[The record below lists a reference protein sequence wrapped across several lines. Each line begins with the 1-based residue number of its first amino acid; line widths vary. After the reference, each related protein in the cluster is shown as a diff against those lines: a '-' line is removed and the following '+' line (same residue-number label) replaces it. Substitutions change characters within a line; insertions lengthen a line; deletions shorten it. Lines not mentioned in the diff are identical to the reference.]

1 MRSLAKTSPEQFAA
15 GWWSRVDDAC
25 RKAFFVAIAINV
37 LAFGFEMT
45 NLTLNHD
52 DVGQIFI
59 QDTILGG
66 YLGRFGSGWLH
77 YYTQNHYF
85 MPFLQMAQGIL
96 LMSVYGV
103 VVAWFWGARK
113 TLDVALVASI
123 LCVFP
128 YMAHV
133 YQFNTA
139 MAQYPL
145 AHLLAALAVVFAV
158 RGTVLGVAIAAMLY
172 VGAFSIYQ
180 SVAANAATLFVVW
193 LLTRILFGDQGQ
205 RVTVRQAGRS
215 TIAVLAS
222 VLLGG
227 AIYLAVVSMMHMD
240 FDTDHAAAEAFRF
253 GGTLDWSYTVA
264 AVWNGTRSFFLWP
277 QSYFP
282 DYLKDIQLAFLV
294 AAGGVCLWIPRR
306 LPAKL
311 AALGLLA
318 LSTLAPRA
326 LQVLHPHGS
335 YHYLALTAYAMVV
348 AGAVMIVVRSGSTI
362 ARNVAIVFAAFL
374 LAGYVM
380 QCNWN
385 STVNYLN
392 TQAHFNTLTQV
403 LARLRALPD
412 VQWDGKKV
420 VVVGSY
426 EMPGEYPFKIA
437 PGVANKFMDANHMSL
452 LARLMRDEA
461 RFVNADATMPKILE
475 YAASHDPWPNP
486 GSVAVVDGV
495 GVVVF
500 AKVPGAGE

>member
-1 MRSLAKTSPEQFAA
+1 MKSLLDTPLEQIVPPGGGASTSS
-15 GWWSRVDDAC
+15 SRN
-25 RKAFFVAIAINV
+25 AFFIVAGISV

-59 QDTILGG
+59 EDTILGH

-85 MPFLQMAQGIL
+85 MPFLQMAEGIL
-96 LMSVYGV
+96 LMSAYGV
-103 VVAWFWGARK
+103 VVAKLWGARK
-113 TLDVALVASI
+113 TLDVTLVASI

-158 RGTVLGVAIAAMLY
+158 RASVLGVAIAAMLY
-172 VGAFSIYQ
+172 VAAFSIYQ
-180 SVAANAATLFVVW
+180 SVAANAATIFVVW
-193 LLTRILFGDQGQ
+193 LLTRILFRDEGQ

-222 VLLGG
+222 VVIGG
-227 AIYLAVVSMMHMD
+227 AIYIAIVSMMHIE
-240 FDTDHAAAEAFRF
+240 FDTDHAAAEAFRL
-253 GGTLDWSYTVA
+253 GDALDWSYAFA
-264 AVWNGTRSFFLWP
+264 AVWTGTRSFFVWP

-282 DYLKDIQLAFLV
+282 DYLKDIQLAFFV
-294 AAGGVCLWIPRR
+294 AAGGVCLWVPRR

-311 AALGLLA
+311 AAAGLLV
-318 LSTLAPRA
+318 LSAFTPRA

-335 YHYLALTAYAMVV
+335 YHYLALTAYAIVV
-348 AGAVMIVVRSGSTI
+348 AGAVMIVVRSGSAI
-362 ARNVAIVFAAFL
+362 ARNVAILFAAFL

-380 QCNWN
+380 QCNWV

-392 TQAHFNTLTQV
+392 MQAHFSTLTQV
-403 LARLRALPD
+403 LARLRAIPD
-412 VQWDGKKV
+412 AQWDGKKV

-437 PGVANKFMDANHMSL
+437 PGVAIKFMDAHHMNSL
-452 LARLMRDEA
+452 AQLLRDEA
-461 RFVNADATMPKILE
+461 RFEDADSTMPKVLE
-475 YAASHDPWPNP
+475 YAASHDPWPHP
-486 GSVAVVDGV
+486 GSVAVVDGA

-500 AKVPGAGE
+500 AKVPGPAK